1 MERKEIYTMKP
12 DGSFEIEVQ
21 MIETNEPTVEELIAD
36 KEQQLLEMYNELQAL
51 KNNQ

>member
-1 MERKEIYTMKP
+1 MKNYHEIYEKNAE
-12 DGSFEIEVQ
+12 GKLVLVSKVEL
-21 MIETNEPTVEELIAD
+21 PTPSQEDLIAD